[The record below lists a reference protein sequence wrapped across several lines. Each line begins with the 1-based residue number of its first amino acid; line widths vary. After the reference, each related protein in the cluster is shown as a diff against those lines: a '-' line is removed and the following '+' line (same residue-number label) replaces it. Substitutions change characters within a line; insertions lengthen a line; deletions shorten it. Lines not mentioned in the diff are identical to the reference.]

1 MVAHSKVERF
11 GSLDLPLGG
20 THGYVGVRK
29 VRNGHFQGYTPK
41 KRPGHFTK
49 ALKTAHAAAVGRAII
64 MKNKAF
70 EGEDD
75 DSAKPK
81 RTRRKAAAS
90 ARLARPLSHPPAF
103 LS

>member
-1 MVAHSKVERF
+1 MAAQSKVERF
-11 GSLDLPLGG
+11 GSLELPLGG

-29 VRNGHFQGYTPK
+29 VRKGHFQGYTPK

-49 ALKTAHAAAVGRAII
+49 ECKTAHAAAVARAII
-64 MKNKAF
+64 VQNKLF

-81 RTRRKAAAS
+81 RARRKAAAS
-90 ARLARPLSHPPAF
+90 ARLALPQSYPAAF
-103 LS
+103 C